1 MKCQKCNSK
10 IASVM
15 VRQTISGKDYEYK
28 LCSDCAKEIG
38 LLNHFD
44 PGNDY
49 YLGGGLFAS
58 QFLTALNS
66 LGINGQY
73 KPGDV
78 VAGRQ
83 GEACCTKCKTTLEE
97 MRQSGR
103 LGCSNCY
110 KAFEDQ
116 LIQVFRRI
124 QSGEMHRGRKKA
136 EKIESSEIKL
146 LRGEISDLQERIKD
160 AVVIEDYES
169 AAKWKTRILQN
180 EELIKSIEKNIG
192 SESENESEAETMN
205 KSTVV
210 NNGIEQ
216 NHVPPIKKAKHTDST
231 KKAKTVKGNNKSEG
245 NESTGTSEDKPRKN
259 PNGSRAKPKE
269 GEDTL

>member
-10 IASVM
+10 IASVLI
-15 VRQTISGKDYEYK
+15 RQTIAGKDHEYK

-44 PGNDY
+44 PSNDY

-66 LGINGQY
+66 IGINGQY
-73 KPGDV
+73 KPGEV
-78 VAGRQ
+78 IASRQ

-116 LIQVFRRI
+116 LVQVFRRI

-146 LRGEISDLQERIKD
+146 LRGEILDLQDRIRD

-180 EELIKSIEKNIG
+180 EELIKGIEKSLG
-192 SESENESEAETMN
+192 SESENDSHDTTMN
-205 KSTVV
+205 TADSINETEPKDF
-210 NNGIEQ
+210 E
-216 NHVPPIKKAKHTDST
+216 PIKKSKKTDSMDET
-231 KKAKTVKGNNKSEG
+231 NTNKRKSK
-245 NESTGTSEDKPRKN
+245 STGSESGGIGDGKPRKN
-259 PNGSRAKPKE
+259 SKSSKAKPKE
-269 GEDTL
+269 GEDVI

>member
-10 IASVM
+10 IASVLI
-15 VRQTISGKDYEYK
+15 RQTIAGKDHEYK
-28 LCSDCAKEIG
+28 LCSDCAKGIG

-44 PGNDY
+44 PSNDY

-66 LGINGQY
+66 IGINGQY
-73 KPGDV
+73 KPGEV
-78 VAGRQ
+78 IASRQ

-116 LIQVFRRI
+116 LVQVFRRI

-146 LRGEISDLQERIKD
+146 LRNEILDLQDRIRD

-180 EELIKSIEKNIG
+180 EELIKGIEKSLG
-192 SESENESEAETMN
+192 SESENDSHDTTMN
-205 KSTVV
+205 TADSINETEPKDF
-210 NNGIEQ
+210 E
-216 NHVPPIKKAKHTDST
+216 PIKKSKKTDSMDET
-231 KKAKTVKGNNKSEG
+231 NTNKRKSKSKG
-245 NESTGTSEDKPRKN
+245 NESGGIGDGKPRKN
-259 PNGSRAKPKE
+259 SKSSKAKPKE
-269 GEDTL
+269 GEDVI